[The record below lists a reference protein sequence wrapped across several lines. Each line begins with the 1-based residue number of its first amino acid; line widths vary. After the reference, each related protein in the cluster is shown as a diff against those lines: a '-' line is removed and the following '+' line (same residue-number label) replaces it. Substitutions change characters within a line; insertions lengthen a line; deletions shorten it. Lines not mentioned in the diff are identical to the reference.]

1 MCDDFDLC
9 GICYGKALEI
19 KGHKNTHQYHVITK
33 LDFPI
38 FDLNWSAKEELLLFE
53 GLEKYGFGNWIDISS
68 HIATDKT
75 KQECCDHYHKYY
87 LSCKGMD
94 LVHPLPVYR
103 VHF

>member
-1 MCDDFDLC
+1 VCEDFDLC

-19 KGHKNTHQYHVITK
+19 KGHKNTHEYHVITK

-38 FDLNWSAKEELLLFE
+38 FDLKWSAKEELLLFE

-75 KQECCDHYHKYY
+75 K
-87 LSCKGMD
+87 
-94 LVHPLPVYR
+94 
-103 VHF
+103 